1 MANHQTS
8 TASVAQTGAATLVEA
23 SDEAGYDGFRSFLAT
38 LRSRLGPS
46 QIVPL
51 CAALLFATGCTL
63 WAIQEGVSVPLALM
77 GGYCTVVAGIILC
90 VAQLALTN
98 INNPGEAAAA
108 APAVKAPSTPNYAA
122 WKLVSKLNVSNAS
135 RLWCDIEP
143 GHPYTQES
151 MAWSAAI
158 LDAIKS
164 GALPIS
170 PKPHATEQM
179 IAKERANPGWSTEI
193 TREALK
199 AWAQAHGHSPAFLQ
213 D

>member
-1 MANHQTS
+1 MANSSS
-8 TASVAQTGAATLVEA
+8 TPAASSHTAVLAGA
-23 SDEAGYDGFRSFLAT
+23 SDDAGYEGFRSFIQT
-38 LRSRLGPS
+38 LRSRIGPS
-46 QIVPL
+46 QIVPF
-51 CAALLFATGCTL
+51 AGALLFAVGCTL

-77 GGYCTVVAGIILC
+77 GGYCTIVAGVLLC

-98 INNPGEAAAA
+98 LN
-108 APAVKAPSTPNYAA
+108 STPTVAQAPRKVNYAA
-122 WKLVSKLNVSNAS
+122 WKLVNKLNVSNAS

-151 MAWSAAI
+151 VAWSAAI

-170 PKPHATEQM
+170 PKPHATKEM
-179 IAKERANPGWSTEI
+179 IAQERANPGWNTEV
-193 TREALK
+193 TREDLK
-199 AWAQAHGHSPAFLQ
+199 AWAKAHGHCPAFLQ

>member
-8 TASVAQTGAATLVEA
+8 TASVAQNGDAALVEA
-23 SDEAGYDGFRSFLAT
+23 SGDTGYDGFRAFLTT

-51 CAALLFATGCTL
+51 CAALLFAIGCTL

-98 INNPGEAAAA
+98 INNPGVSA
-108 APAVKAPSTPNYAA
+108 APVAQTPRTPNYAA

-151 MAWSAAI
+151 VAWSAAMF
-158 LDAIKS
+158 DAIKS
-164 GALPIS
+164 GVLPIVA
-170 PKPHATEQM
+170 KAHATADM
-179 IAKERANPGWSTEI
+179 IARERANPGWNTEV
-193 TREALK
+193 TRDALK
-199 AWAQAHGHSPAFLQ
+199 AWAQAHGHSPAFLR

>member
-1 MANHQTS
+1 MANFRTS
-8 TASVAQTGAATLVEA
+8 TSAAGQSRAAVLIAT
-23 SDEAGYDGFRSFLAT
+23 SDDAGYDGFRTILSN
-38 LRSRLGPS
+38 LRSRIGPS

-51 CAALLFATGCTL
+51 CAALLFAVGCTL

-77 GGYCTVVAGIILC
+77 GGYCTIVAGVLLC

-98 INNPGEAAAA
+98 LNANATSVQ
-108 APAVKAPSTPNYAA
+108 APRTPNYAA
-122 WKLVSKLNVSNAS
+122 WKLVNKLNVSNAS

-151 MAWSAAI
+151 VAWSAAI

-170 PKPHATEQM
+170 PKPHAS
-179 IAKERANPGWSTEI
+179 KEMLAQERTNPGWNTEV
-193 TREALK
+193 TRDALK
-199 AWAQAHGHSPAFLQ
+199 AWAQAHGHSPAFLR

>member
-1 MANHQTS
+1 MANSRTPAISATQS
-8 TASVAQTGAATLVEA
+8 SSAVLAAP
-23 SDEAGYDGFRSFLAT
+23 DAGYAR
-38 LRSRLGPS
+38 LRDILLSGVGRFGPG
-46 QIVPL
+46 QLVPL
-51 CAALLFATGCTL
+51 GAALLFAVGCTL

-77 GGYCTVVAGIILC
+77 GGYCTIVAGIILC
-90 VAQLALTN
+90 AVQILLAQVGT
-98 INNPGEAAAA
+98 ER
-108 APAVKAPSTPNYAA
+108 APVQAQRKPNYAA
-122 WKLVSKLNVSNAS
+122 WRLVNKLSISNAS

-158 LDAIKS
+158 MDAVKS

-170 PKPHATEQM
+170 PKPHASEEM
-179 IAKERANPGWSTEI
+179 IARERANPGWNTEV

-199 AWAQAHGHSPAFLQ
+199 AWAQVHGHCPAFLK

>member
-1 MANHQTS
+1 MLAN
-8 TASVAQTGAATLVEA
+8 
-23 SDEAGYDGFRSFLAT
+23 
-38 LRSRLGPS
+38 LRSRIGPS

-51 CAALLFATGCTL
+51 AAAFLFAVGCTL

-77 GGYCTVVAGIILC
+77 GGYCTIVAGIILC
-90 VAQLALTN
+90 VAQLTLTHVN
-98 INNPGEAAAA
+98 AGA
-108 APAVKAPSTPNYAA
+108 APAPAPRTPNYAA
-122 WKLVSKLNVSNAS
+122 WKLVNKLNVSNAS

-151 MAWSAAI
+151 IAWSAAI

-164 GALPIS
+164 GALPIC
-170 PKPHATEQM
+170 PRPHATKEMLAQ
-179 IAKERANPGWSTEI
+179 ERANPGWNTEV

-199 AWAQAHGHSPAFLQ
+199 AWAQAHGHCPAFLR

>member
-1 MANHQTS
+1 MENYRTS
-8 TASVAQTGAATLVEA
+8 TTGARVGAAVLPNEPVNTSYERLWDVL
-23 SDEAGYDGFRSFLAT
+23 ST
-38 LRSRLGPS
+38 IRSRVGWA

-51 CAALLFATGCTL
+51 FAALLFAAGCTL

-77 GGYCTVVAGIILC
+77 GGYCTIVAGIILC
-90 VAQLALTN
+90 AVQLVLAQLNAR
-98 INNPGEAAAA
+98 PSPAQ
-108 APAVKAPSTPNYAA
+108 APRKPNYAA
-122 WKLVSKLNVSNAS
+122 WKLVSTLNVSNAS

-151 MAWSAAI
+151 AAWSAAI

-164 GALPIS
+164 GALPII
-170 PKPHATEQM
+170 PKPHATEEM
-179 IAKERANPGWSTEI
+179 LARERANPGWNTEV

-199 AWAQAHGHSPAFLQ
+199 SWALAHGHCPAFLR